1 MHEVHLHG
9 KKTSISLLGKLSCK
23 FNPLGIHE
31 IQKEKNDRCMLLGKW
46 NKAKTLNFRLLLC
59 LILKKGKS
67 ILLSVCFF
75 FEIDKMYNNVFSKIT
90 INLIHITRNKTKNN
104 ILVHTCGVCRRG
116 TTRSNFKNNNLH
128 FALVGHV
135 RCNIN

>member
-1 MHEVHLHG
+1 MHEVHLHS
-9 KKTSISLLGKLSCK
+9 KKTSILLLGKLSCK
-23 FNPLGIHE
+23 SNPLGIHE

-75 FEIDKMYNNVFSKIT
+75 FEIDK
-90 INLIHITRNKTKNN
+90 NK
-104 ILVHTCGVCRRG
+104 C
-116 TTRSNFKNNNLH
+116 TTMSFQK
-128 FALVGHV
+128 
-135 RCNIN
+135 

>member
-1 MHEVHLHG
+1 MHEVHLHS

-23 FNPLGIHE
+23 FNPLGNHE
-31 IQKEKNDRCMLLGKW
+31 IQKEKNYRCMLLGKW
-46 NKAKTLNFRLLLC
+46 NKAKTLFRLLPC

-67 ILLSVCFF
+67 ILLSVFF
-75 FEIDKMYNNVFSKIT
+75 SEIDKMYNNVFSKIT

-104 ILVHTCGVCRRG
+104 ILVHTCSVCRRG
-116 TTRSNFKNNNLH
+116 TTRSNFKSNNLH

-135 RCNIN
+135 WCNIN

>member
-1 MHEVHLHG
+1 MKYIYTV
-9 KKTSISLLGKLSCK
+9 KKKPSISLLGKLSCK

-31 IQKEKNDRCMLLGKW
+31 IQKEKNYRCMLLGKW
-46 NKAKTLNFRLLLC
+46 NKAKTLFRLLLC

-67 ILLSVCFF
+67 ILLSFFF
-75 FEIDKMYNNVFSKIT
+75 FETDKMYNNVFWKIT
-90 INLIHITRNKTKNN
+90 VNLIHITRNKPKTN
-104 ILVHTCGVCRRG
+104 ILVHTCSVCRRG

-128 FALVGHV
+128 FALLGHV

>member
-9 KKTSISLLGKLSCK
+9 KKTSMSLLGKLSCK

-31 IQKEKNDRCMLLGKW
+31 IQKEKNYRCMLLGKW
-46 NKAKTLNFRLLLC
+46 NKAKTLNFRLLPC

-75 FEIDKMYNNVFSKIT
+75 SRLIKCTTMSFQKQPSTSSTLLETKLKT
-90 INLIHITRNKTKNN
+90 IY
-104 ILVHTCGVCRRG
+104 
-116 TTRSNFKNNNLH
+116 
-128 FALVGHV
+128 
-135 RCNIN
+135 